1 MEYPR
6 PAKRKRKTSE
16 SPANPAKRR
25 DVVKTPDDA
34 DLVDSP
40 AAPREPSLSSRSQT
54 KAKSKVKRMK
64 TPTSQSQLSK
74 GVVEKECVES
84 SDRVET
90 NESYNDSSCAGL
102 PAISRSM
109 SVVQDPNG
117 TTSTANHDFQYGLIE
132 SMICKD
138 FAHVSGWDD
147 ISVDA
152 KLKRAMTNQILIP
165 LALPMASKTGMAA
178 GILLHGVPGCGKT
191 YLCLALAKAAG
202 ITFFNVECSSLI
214 SKWQGDSEKWV
225 VLTLWHRRIADS
237 LVGWY
242 NCYSR

>member
-1 MEYPR
+1 
-6 PAKRKRKTSE
+6 
-16 SPANPAKRR
+16 
-25 DVVKTPDDA
+25 
-34 DLVDSP
+34 
-40 AAPREPSLSSRSQT
+40 
-54 KAKSKVKRMK
+54 MK
-64 TPTSQSQLSK
+64 TPTSQSRLSK
-74 GVVEKECVES
+74 GAVEKGRVES
-84 SDRVET
+84 SDRVEI
-90 NESYNDSSCAGL
+90 NESYNDSSC
-102 PAISRSM
+102 SRSM

-132 SMICKD
+132 FMICKD

-152 KLKRAMTNQILIP
+152 KLKRAMTNQILIQ
-165 LALPMASKTGMAA
+165 LALPMASNTGMAA

-202 ITFFNVECSSLI
+202 VTFFNVECSSLI